1 MNDRHRAG
9 KVGAIAK
16 LCGVS
21 LRSLDARLVGADSA
35 DAPIELDLGW
45 EITFSR
51 PGPDAVTFDYQL
63 AVSEPTGRFRIDCS
77 YELEYDLPGDKEI
90 LDEDLVAF
98 GEISVAF
105 SAFPYAR
112 ELVQSLTTRASLPPL
127 VLGTLRAPIDPP
139 HGDAAT
145 EGRPADPLDLK
156 TDW

>member
-9 KVGAIAK
+9 KVGAVAQ
-16 LCGVS
+16 LCAVS
-21 LRSLDARLVGADSA
+21 LRSVDARLVGADTV

-45 EITFSR
+45 EITFAR
-51 PGPDAVTFDYQL
+51 PEPDAVTFDYQL
-63 AVSEPTGRFRIDCS
+63 AVSDPSGRFRIECS
-77 YELEYDLPGDKEI
+77 YELEYDLPSDKEI
-90 LDEDLVAF
+90 SDEDLVAF

-139 HGDAAT
+139 
-145 EGRPADPLDLK
+145 ADPTAADES
-156 TDW
+156 TEPDDSQADG